1 MTLPPGVPR
10 AREHPP
16 RYRSKVWVV
25 DCDPIVLTIDRATA
39 QALWQ
44 LLYDVGEH
52 WAAGADLVASPHSEM
67 EQLGGLLRAVDT
79 ALGRNTKRFA

>member
-1 MTLPPGVPR
+1 MD
-10 AREHPP
+10 
-16 RYRSKVWVV
+16 S
-25 DCDPIVLTIDRATA
+25 DPIVLTVDRATA

-52 WAAGADLVASPHSEM
+52 WAAGAGLVAPPHSEM

-79 ALGRNTKRFA
+79 ALGRNTIRFA

>member
-1 MTLPPGVPR
+1 M
-10 AREHPP
+10 A
-16 RYRSKVWVV
+16 V
-25 DCDPIVLTIDRATA
+25 DSDPIVLTIDRATA

-52 WAAGADLVASPHSEM
+52 WAAGADLVAPPHSEM

-79 ALGRNTKRFA
+79 ALGRNTQRFA

>member
-1 MTLPPGVPR
+1 MD
-10 AREHPP
+10 
-16 RYRSKVWVV
+16 S
-25 DCDPIVLTIDRATA
+25 DPIVLTVDRATA

-52 WAAGADLVASPHSEM
+52 WAAGADLVAPSHSEM

-79 ALGRNTKRFA
+79 ALGRDTKRFA